1 MNSMRSR
8 VASSHKSVF
17 RTNSGNLIRPLMWS
31 RSLALSSE
39 MCGFQSRARDQ
50 NLRVNLEFPRFN
62 NALGVMMMD
71 TTKKTFIL
79 VHGAWHG
86 GWCYRHTAA
95 ALRKMGH
102 EVFTPTHTG
111 VGERAHEADENITLE
126 THIRDVAG
134 CIEAEEISDVI
145 LVGHSYGGMVITGVA
160 DRMADRIK
168 ALVYLD
174 AFVPGDGE
182 SLMAL
187 LQKALEPSAAA
198 QFIGGFRG
206 AVLEKNSGM
215 MHPLTAELLHVSP
228 ANREWVN
235 RRCVPQALATFEMPV
250 LLSGKI
256 ENVKRRVYILAD
268 GWDPS
273 PFRYFAKKYT
283 GAPGWDVVKLPSG
296 HDVMVDMPNELA
308 AAIAKIA

>member
-1 MNSMRSR
+1 MANI
-8 VASSHKSVF
+8 V
-17 RTNSGNLIRPLMWS
+17 
-31 RSLALSSE
+31 
-39 MCGFQSRARDQ
+39 
-50 NLRVNLEFPRFN
+50 
-62 NALGVMMMD
+62 
-71 TTKKTFIL
+71 L

-86 GWCYRHTAA
+86 AWCYRQTAA

-111 VGERAHEADENITLE
+111 VGERAHQAAENVTLE

-134 CIEAEEISDVI
+134 CIEAEEIKDII
-145 LVGHSYGGMVITGVA
+145 LVGHSYGGMVITGLA
-160 DRMADRIK
+160 DRMPDRIK

-174 AFVPGDGE
+174 AFVPGNGE
-182 SLMAL
+182 SLIAL
-187 LQKALEPSAAA
+187 LDKALEPPVAA

-206 AVLEKNSGM
+206 AAAEKNSGKTN
-215 MHPLTAELLHVSP
+215 PIPAEMFNVSGK
-228 ANREWVN
+228 NREWVD

-256 ENVKRRVYILAD
+256 ENVKRRLYILAD

-283 GAPGWDVVKLPSG
+283 GASGWEVIKMTSG
-296 HDVMVDMPNELA
+296 HDVMVDQPDELA
-308 AAIAKIA
+308 AAIAKLA